1 MRSAIQKARNIPVAH
16 RISESNHPY
25 QSILTWLIEYQNRTI
40 LTNQFSHVRTHDQMK
55 LQLIRQWETTNCQ
68 CAQCR

>member
-1 MRSAIQKARNIPVAH
+1 MRAIPKARNMPVAH
-16 RISESNHPY
+16 RISELNTPY
-25 QSILTWLIEYQNRTI
+25 QSILTWLIEYQSRTI

-68 CAQCR
+68 YTHCR